1 MHALHVRVPGGFEKI
16 RLIRRACY
24 IQYRGRTVRQQARP
38 CQSACVEKLHRR
50 RCLVGFFA
58 ARNAYAALITDD
70 FQVICDREAFNVR
83 QID

>member
-1 MHALHVRVPGGFEKI
+1 MHALYVRMPNGFEKI
-16 RLIRRACY
+16 RLVRRACY
-24 IQYRGRTVRQQARP
+24 IQYGGRSVRQQARP

-70 FQVICDREAFNVR
+70 FDVISNCKAFNVR